1 MILAEAADAAPV
13 MASSSSTS
21 YNMGDMSY
29 AEFTAYRQ
37 KRNTDYISKLWRQQR
52 DLINRELLLTQK
64 AQQDSLLTKNSI
76 FPHIKPLDVM
86 SHSTS
91 EKRQMFQ
98 SRVRPA
104 FNRGKTVV
112 LAVDPERHIQLEKE
126 RMAQQEQ
133 RNRPKSPIQ
142 LIPIDVKPLGAPT
155 PKPTTVAIS
164 STHRHANKSQSNA
177 EILSKSLPNN
187 LTSSLELW
195 KKPAPLLSKK
205 LSGGNQAGF
214 TAGDTAS
221 TVLESLAITMKT
233 CQNIHTMNNLAKYTI
248 EESQNPQKPESHGVL
263 DAMIA
268 RKTLKPRKPM
278 TGFGSYGTKLP
289 PAAASNLDLYLKAS
303 SVNQTLEEDPL
314 EAVWKAQSSQNSCCD
329 NDDEDCS
336 ICGKYSSKL
345 PIIPFISTRPYTNMP
360 TNSRQTMRSTDTTLP
375 PEDCARKTLVIEL
388 PNINYTP
395 ATPPKLIIPQPA
407 SHKFRAHKVISLQ
420 KILKQKELRQ
430 RELTNLFSDIT
441 ELSHVNHVLS
451 SYAVKN
457 S

>member
-76 FPHIKPLDVM
+76 FPNIKPLDM
-86 SHSTS
+86 TSHSTS

-177 EILSKSLPNN
+177 EILSNSLPIN

-195 KKPAPLLSKK
+195 NKPAPLLSK
-205 LSGGNQAGF
+205 
-214 TAGDTAS
+214 
-221 TVLESLAITMKT
+221 
-233 CQNIHTMNNLAKYTI
+233 
-248 EESQNPQKPESHGVL
+248 
-263 DAMIA
+263 
-268 RKTLKPRKPM
+268 
-278 TGFGSYGTKLP
+278 
-289 PAAASNLDLYLKAS
+289 
-303 SVNQTLEEDPL
+303 
-314 EAVWKAQSSQNSCCD
+314 
-329 NDDEDCS
+329 
-336 ICGKYSSKL
+336 
-345 PIIPFISTRPYTNMP
+345 
-360 TNSRQTMRSTDTTLP
+360 
-375 PEDCARKTLVIEL
+375 
-388 PNINYTP
+388 
-395 ATPPKLIIPQPA
+395 
-407 SHKFRAHKVISLQ
+407 
-420 KILKQKELRQ
+420 
-430 RELTNLFSDIT
+430 
-441 ELSHVNHVLS
+441 
-451 SYAVKN
+451 
-457 S
+457 